1 MIIKWQVSLANIES
15 ITHITRHR
23 HIVTNSP
30 PIPRTMSY
38 ISSSAPQTPPGDL
51 LSLVPTDKRRRPTQ
65 LGSQHDY
72 TLAHVFM
79 WVANSFEY
87 HNLSAREVTTNV
99 WERQLVWFV
108 AVAPPCFSPTHHN
121 NSPPQEYPRDTWQDI
136 LGGCMCVLRG
146 ALLISIYTAAKAPH
160 LSYGRVPVK

>member
-1 MIIKWQVSLANIES
+1 MQILKASPPS

-30 PIPRTMSY
+30 PTPLTMSY
-38 ISSSAPQTPPGDL
+38 ISSLAPQTPPGDL

-99 WERQLVWFV
+99 WERQLVLLV

-121 NSPPQEYPRDTWQDI
+121 NSPHKNIPVT
-136 LGGCMCVLRG
+136 LGRIFWVVVCVCSEERF
-146 ALLISIYTAAKAPH
+146 
-160 LSYGRVPVK
+160 